1 MGSLLADTRK
11 SYIQIFN
18 EVRRKLGVNEIT
30 TLGQDT
36 LGIAMIDYMNDIIA
50 EISDFGD
57 WQEMYREEAFAFV
70 TANSSTS
77 DWVFNTSVATKNI
90 HEIQFGTQIAPLR
103 LVTLD
108 DIKRL
113 NRTKAFGTPTQCAFV
128 GVDNVTTGNP
138 RVRVFPTPVT
148 AQASANF
155 NVAYFKKPALI
166 TTADTSSIP
175 EFPSRMIAQ
184 GLLSFTLRDED
195 RGNQAQEW
203 KDEYTIFRGMMSE
216 TYNRFNGDTGSD
228 TFFVPPRGR
237 RGR

>member
-1 MGSLLADTRK
+1 MTSSILDTRK
-11 SYIQIFN
+11 TYIQLFN
-18 EVRRKLGVNEIT
+18 EVRRKLGVDEIT
-30 TLGQDT
+30 TLGQDK
-36 LGIAMIDYMNDIIA
+36 LGMAMIDYMNDVIA

-57 WQEMYREEAFAFV
+57 WQEMYREESFAFT

-90 HEIQFGTQIAPLR
+90 HEIQFGTQIAPLW

-108 DIKRL
+108 DIRRL
-113 NRTKAFGTPTQCAFV
+113 NRTKSYGVPTQFAFV
-128 GVDNVTTGNP
+128 GVDNTTTGNP
-138 RVRVFPTPVT
+138 RVRVFPVPTT

-184 GLLSFTLRDED
+184 GLLAYTLTDEE
-195 RGNQAQEW
+195 RGNQSREW
-203 KDEYTIFRGMMSE
+203 QDEYALFKKYVGE
-216 TYNRFNGDTGSD
+216 TFNRFNGDTGSD
-228 TFFVPPRGR
+228 TFFTPARGR
-237 RGR
+237 RRR

>member
-11 SYIQIFN
+11 SYIQLFN
-18 EVRRKLGVNEIT
+18 EVRRKLGVNEIA
-30 TLGQDT
+30 TLAADT
-36 LGIAMIDYMNDIIA
+36 LGNAMIDYMNDIIA

-57 WQEMYREEAFAFV
+57 WQEMYREESFPFV

-90 HEIQFGTQIAPLR
+90 HEIQFGQQIAPLW

-108 DIKRL
+108 DIRRL
-113 NRTKAFGTPTQCAFV
+113 NRTKAYGVPTQFAFV
-128 GVDNVTTGNP
+128 GVDNTTTGNP

-166 TTADTSSIP
+166 TSADTSTIP

-184 GLLSFTLRDED
+184 GLLAYTLRDEE
-195 RGNQAQEW
+195 RGAQSQEW
-203 KDEYTIFRGMMSE
+203 QDEYAIFRKMISE

-228 TFFVPPRGR
+228 TFFVPSRGR
-237 RGR
+237 KGR

>member
-1 MGSLLADTRK
+1 MPSTLADTRK
-11 SYIQIFN
+11 SYIQLFN

-30 TLGQDT
+30 TLGQDK
-36 LGIAMIDYMNDIIA
+36 LGLAMIDYMNDVIA

-57 WQEMYREEAFAFV
+57 WQEMYREESFAFV

-108 DIKRL
+108 DIRRL
-113 NRTKAFGTPTQCAFV
+113 NRVNAFGVPTQFALV

-138 RVRVFPTPVT
+138 RVRVFPTPTT

-155 NVAYFKKPALI
+155 NLAYFKKPALI

-184 GLLSFTLRDED
+184 GLLAYTLRDEE
-195 RGNQAQEW
+195 RGNQSQEW
-203 KDEYTIFRGMMSE
+203 QDEYAIFKKMVGE
-216 TYNRFNGDTGSD
+216 TFNRFNGDTGSD
-228 TFFVPPRGR
+228 TYFIPPRGGR
-237 RGR
+237 RR

>member
-1 MGSLLADTRK
+1 MASSILDTRK
-11 SYIQIFN
+11 TYIQLFN
-18 EVRRKLGVNEIT
+18 EVRRKLGVNSIT

-36 LGIAMIDYMNDIIA
+36 LGMAMIDYMNDIIA

-57 WQEMYREEAFAFV
+57 WQEMYREEAFIVTTAQSSVSDFV
-70 TANSSTS
+70 F
-77 DWVFNTSVATKNI
+77 DTSVATKNI

-108 DIKRL
+108 DIRRL
-113 NRTKAFGTPTQCAFV
+113 NRSKSYGVPTQFAFV
-128 GVDNVTTGNP
+128 GVDNTTTGNP

-148 AQASANF
+148 AQVSSSF

-184 GLLSFTLRDED
+184 GLLAYSLRDEE
-195 RGNQAQEW
+195 RGAQSQTWQEA
-203 KDEYTIFRGMMSE
+203 YAIFKKFMSE
-216 TYNRFNGDTGSD
+216 TYNRYNGDTGSD
-228 TFFVPPRGR
+228 TYFIPPRGNR
-237 RGR
+237 RR

>member
-1 MGSLLADTRK
+1 MTSSISDTRK
-11 SYIQIFN
+11 SYIQLFN
-18 EVRRKLGVNEIT
+18 EVRRKLGVNSIT

-36 LGIAMIDYMNDIIA
+36 LGMAMIDYMNDVIA

-77 DWVFNTSVATKNI
+77 DWTFNTSVATKNI
-90 HEIQFGTQIAPLR
+90 HEIQFGSQIAPLR

-108 DIKRL
+108 DIRRL
-113 NRTKAFGTPTQCAFV
+113 NRTKSYGVPTQFAFV
-128 GVDNVTTGNP
+128 GVDNTTTGNP
-138 RVRVFPTPVT
+138 IVRVFPTPTT

-155 NVAYFKKPALI
+155 NLAYYKKPALI

-184 GLLSFTLRDED
+184 GLLAYTLRDEE
-195 RGNQAQEW
+195 RGAQSQEW
-203 KDEYTIFRGMMSE
+203 QDEYAIFKKFVGE
-216 TYNRFNGDTGSD
+216 TYNRYNGDTGSD

>member
-1 MGSLLADTRK
+1 MTSSILDTRK
-11 SYIQIFN
+11 TYIQLFN
-18 EVRRKLGVNEIT
+18 ETRRKLGVNEIS

-36 LGIAMIDYMNDIIA
+36 LGMAMIDYMNDVIT

-57 WQEMYREEAFAFV
+57 WQEMYREESFAFT

-90 HEIQFGTQIAPLR
+90 HEIQFGSQIAPLW

-108 DIKRL
+108 DIRRL
-113 NRTKAFGTPTQCAFV
+113 NRVKAYGVPTQFALV
-128 GVDNVTTGNP
+128 GVDNVVTGNP
-138 RVRVFPTPVT
+138 RVRVFPTPTT

-155 NVAYFKKPALI
+155 NVAYYKKPALI

-184 GLLSFTLRDED
+184 GLLAYTLRDEE
-195 RGNQAQEW
+195 RGNQSQEW
-203 KDEYTIFRGMMSE
+203 QQEYTMFKKYVSE